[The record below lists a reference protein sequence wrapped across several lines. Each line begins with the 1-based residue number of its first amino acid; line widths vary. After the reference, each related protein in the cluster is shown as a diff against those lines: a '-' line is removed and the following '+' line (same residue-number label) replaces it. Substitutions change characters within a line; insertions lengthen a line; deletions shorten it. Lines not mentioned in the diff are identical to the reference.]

1 MESYLIYTNF
11 MKFTL
16 FLCLPIINFTIFL
29 VRRLL
34 QSSYQ
39 ILLFNIILIIMKF
52 KGHVLKINREEYT
65 LKDQLTEGGFSM
77 IYSTNKPEVICKV
90 QVISQNNI
98 LQAYTNEKYSSLIS

>member
-1 MESYLIYTNF
+1 
-11 MKFTL
+11 
-16 FLCLPIINFTIFL
+16 
-29 VRRLL
+29 
-34 QSSYQ
+34 
-39 ILLFNIILIIMKF
+39 MKF

-98 LQAYTNEKYSSLIS
+98 LQAYTNEKYFHSYPRLSLKNLNHKNIVKLYATFEQKINSS